1 MRRLDDI
8 PNSVL
13 FSLSKAPFSRM
24 RIIRARKWKQFILV
38 YFSLDAETGTQC
50 HFLCILLVKIQ
61 EVRFKEREHILPFL
75 LEQTSNHFE
84 VM

>member
-1 MRRLDDI
+1 MRWLDDI
-8 PNSVL
+8 PNLVL
-13 FSLSKAPFSRM
+13 FSLSKALFSRI
-24 RIIRARKWKQFILV
+24 RIVRARKWKQFILV